1 MWAIHNSLKGWTLYD
16 LTDREAQLL
25 VNSMSLNE
33 IKLAK
38 VCAVGANWENLDKEK
53 HGSLFLPQTGL
64 TGIEKY
70 QKYEN
75 KVSVGDDAADTG
87 YFVIQPKKTFYP
99 RLFDRIDLAVN
110 ASIIGQTQVFD
121 TLTIDLSE
129 GGIHFQDHIPSWL
142 SGYFI
147 VKITDKDATY
157 SVMCSLVEDQK
168 EKKRVQIVSE
178 ENDPQFVKYKNWL
191 HSQLS
196 K

>member
-25 VNSMSLNE
+25 VNSMSQNE

-38 VCAVGANWENLDKEK
+38 VCVAGLAWENLDKEK
-53 HGSLFLPQTGL
+53 HGSIFSAQAGL
-64 TGIEKY
+64 TGIDKY

-99 RLFDRIDLAVN
+99 RLFDRIDLAVK

-147 VKITDKDATY
+147 VKIVVHEASY

>member
-25 VNSMSLNE
+25 VNSMSQNE

-38 VCAVGANWENLDKEK
+38 ICVVGAVWENIDKEK
-53 HGSLFLPQTGL
+53 HGSLFSPQVGM

-99 RLFDRIDLAVN
+99 RLFDRIDLAVK
-110 ASIIGQTQVFD
+110 ATIIGQTQVFD

-147 VKITDKDATY
+147 VKIVVHETSY

>member
-25 VNSMSLNE
+25 INSMSQNE

-38 VCAVGANWENLDKEK
+38 VCALGLAWENLDKEK
-53 HGSLFLPQTGL
+53 HGSLFSAKAGL
-64 TGIEKY
+64 TGIDKY

-75 KVSVGDDAADTG
+75 KVSVGDDAADTD

-99 RLFDRIDLAVN
+99 RLFDRIDLAVQ
-110 ASIIGQTQVFD
+110 ATIIGQTQVFD
-121 TLTIDLSE
+121 TLTVDLSE

-147 VKITDKDATY
+147 VKITVHETSY

-191 HSQLS
+191 HSQLN